1 MRKPV
6 EPPIG
11 AVVHGDIRVRQSK
24 AGPRYL
30 ARARW
35 THPLNHH
42 REETTRQ
49 FASEAAAQTWIDAQV
64 GIARTGVNPGQTL
77 AAYFASIGTSWAR
90 GIDSSSTMDPY
101 SAGIRR
107 RVLPTLGHLP
117 VSMVTAGVID
127 RAIDGW
133 ESEFGAST
141 VKNTVAALVLV
152 LDQAMRDGLIPRNPA
167 KDRARRQH
175 VGRRATSHADET
187 NPRDLALPDVA
198 TLDRLTAAVV
208 EQGKHQCWGDVV
220 TLLATTAMRIS
231 EVSGLLV
238 GDIDLDA
245 GLIRVERQTYPGRGG
260 LITKTTKGRRRR
272 VVPIID
278 PLRPTLERLT
288 AGGNPT
294 ARLLSGP
301 RGGVIT
307 TATLRD
313 ATAWDEVVARLSLSG
328 LVRHGLRHT
337 ALTWMADAGTD
348 LYVLQRVAGHQ
359 DPAVTAKYLHPDHA
373 ALLAAGTRFS
383 AWWGLN
389 GDLSAVQGKI
399 PASAADRENGA

>member
-1 MRKPV
+1 VKKPA
-6 EPPIG
+6 EPPLG
-11 AVVHGDIRVRQSK
+11 AIVHGDIRVRQAKS
-24 AGPRYL
+24 GSRYL
-30 ARARW
+30 ARVRW
-35 THPLNHH
+35 THAVTHH
-42 REETTRQ
+42 REEATRQ
-49 FASEAAAQTWIDAQV
+49 FGSEHAAQNWIDEQV
-64 GIARTGVNPGQTL
+64 GIARTGINPGQTV
-77 AAYFASIGTSWAR
+77 ADYVASIGTSWAR
-90 GIDSSSTMDPY
+90 GIDTSSTMDPY

-107 RVLPTLGHLP
+107 RVLPTLGQLP

-127 RAIDGW
+127 RAIDRW
-133 ESEFGAST
+133 ESEYGAST

-152 LDQAMRDGLIPRNPA
+152 LDQAMRDGLISRNPA
-167 KDRARRQH
+167 KDRARRQQ
-175 VGRRATSHADET
+175 VGRRAKSHLDET

-198 TLDRLTAAVV
+198 TLNSLVRAVV
-208 EQGKHQCWGDVV
+208 EQGNHQCWGDVV

-238 GDIDLDA
+238 GDVDLKA
-245 GLIRVERQTYPGRGG
+245 GLIHVERQTYPGRGG
-260 LITKTTKGRRRR
+260 LITKATKGRRRR
-272 VVPIID
+272 IVPIID

-288 AGGNPT
+288 AGRT
-294 ARLLSGP
+294 ETTRLVIGP

-313 ATAWDEVVARLSLSG
+313 ATEWDKVVGQLGLAG

-359 DPAVTAKYLHPDHA
+359 DPAVTARYLHPDHA
-373 ALLAAGTRFS
+373 AVLAAGSRFS

-389 GDLSAVQGKI
+389 GDLT
-399 PASAADRENGA
+399 ADIGDSGSSVGGA